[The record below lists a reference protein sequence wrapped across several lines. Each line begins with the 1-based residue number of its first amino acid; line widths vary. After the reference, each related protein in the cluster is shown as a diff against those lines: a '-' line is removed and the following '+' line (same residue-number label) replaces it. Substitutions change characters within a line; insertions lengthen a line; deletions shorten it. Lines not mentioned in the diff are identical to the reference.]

1 MTSGPKASSP
11 ALATRRGLMF
21 VLSSPSGAGKSTI
34 ARSLLESDRELDLSV
49 SVTTRERRPSEI
61 DGVHYHFITTRQ
73 FKGMLEEEE
82 LLESAEVHSNFYG
95 TPKGPVI
102 QALEGGRDVLFDID
116 WQGTQQLV
124 EAAKDDV
131 VSIFILPPSMK
142 ELRSRLERRAE
153 DSAQVIERRLNNA
166 RAEIEHWNEYDYVL
180 VNDDLDATFQ
190 EVATILR
197 AERQRRVRNP
207 GIRAFVAG
215 LQKEK

>member
-1 MTSGPKASSP
+1 
-11 ALATRRGLMF
+11 MF